1 MAIADKCLQC
11 CLNDVTVWRN
21 VETQKKKKKNIQA
34 WRKYVEI
41 KRKKKNKP
49 RAARDSARL
58 NTPTKEKQWNWTRVT
73 LLCHE
78 HGTWGYVTYANN
90 WIYIGDLI
98 FMFS

>member
-1 MAIADKCLQC
+1 MEKR
-11 CLNDVTVWRN
+11 RN
-21 VETQKKKKKNIQA
+21 AQKKTKTF
-34 WRKYVEI
+34 
-41 KRKKKNKP
+41 KREENMLKLKEKKKNKP